1 MQKLKFLENNVYGIE
16 IDQNG
21 FKNCYQNLE
30 SIRPNYQLPEIKW
43 KLFNDNTL
51 IIPTPIC
58 Y

>member
-30 SIRPNYQLPEIKW
+30 SIRPNYQLPEIK
-43 KLFNDNTL
+43 
-51 IIPTPIC
+51 
-58 Y
+58 